1 MPEGKEGGA
10 PPSEKEINK
19 EEERTK
25 ILDRINSL
33 PDTIKEKRYKMKGV
47 EGRIDIED
55 EKARNYDEDWSKY
68 SFEDMIRLQDTEE
81 RKKLEEES
89 FKAAVEFRK
98 SANYM
103 EVLNELGIELPI
115 TGELG
120 VDKDEIL
127 KGLKEVIDEV
137 RQIQEK
143 LKELDK
149 KVDEKDK
156 IQAGL
161 KPESEEYKDLN
172 AELSGLYIDYMP
184 IKSAWWNAIGKT
196 DVYRDLLKLV
206 N

>member
-81 RKKLEEES
+81 RKKLEEDS

-103 EVLNELGIELPI
+103 EVL
-115 TGELG
+115 
-120 VDKDEIL
+120 
-127 KGLKEVIDEV
+127 
-137 RQIQEK
+137 
-143 LKELDK
+143 KELDK
-149 KVDEKDK
+149 EVDEKDK